1 MRRAFLAAAILTWSL
16 LAASYTRADNYLLL
30 DRDEDAAQVRI
41 DLIRG
46 AHTSIDTTY
55 FIVGKDGVALSVL
68 AELREAARRGITV
81 RMIVDAPFN
90 AIPLN
95 VRAALRKDGVEMQE
109 YHPFRLWKPHWWGRR
124 MHDKLLIVDGVHLV
138 TGGRNLDAAYFG
150 LKDEEGS
157 EAPRDYVDRDAY
169 VSGPAAARAQAY
181 FGQVWTSKEVRRAK
195 LGKFRP
201 KSMDV
206 VCKDTDRRC
215 LERQARLTAEV
226 EEGAQALDERYRA
239 LDEVGVVSRDVVEPL
254 VFAGMDVGPVT
265 FLHDPVGKKDSEDGI
280 GKVLFSMMDA
290 TQESMLLESPWLV
303 PSKALRKS
311 FDRALARGVK
321 VRVLTNSWATTD
333 SVMTHAGYLRY
344 RKGLAKKG
352 VELWEYAGPGCLHSK
367 TGVLDD
373 RRVMIGSF
381 NLDPRSEHFNSEVA
395 VVFDDAPA
403 AAQAREPL
411 DARLAKAVRIGPD
424 GKPVPGPVTLPK
436 MPLKKKIM
444 LGLARIVA
452 VFVQRQL

>member
-1 MRRAFLAAAILTWSL
+1 MRRGLLAAAVLTWSL
-16 LAASYTRADNYLLL
+16 LAASLARADNYLLL

-46 AHTSIDTTY
+46 AHTSIDATY

-68 AELREAARRGITV
+68 AELRAAVRRGVAV

-90 AIPLN
+90 SIPLN
-95 VRAALRKDGVEMQE
+95 VRAALRRDGVELQE
-109 YHPFRLWKPHWWGRR
+109 YHPFRLWKPSWWGRR

-157 EAPRDYVDRDAY
+157 DAPRDYVDRDAY

-181 FGQVWTSKEVRRAK
+181 FDQVWSSKEVRRAK

-201 KSMDV
+201 RSMDV
-206 VCKDTDRRC
+206 PCEEDDRRC
-215 LERQARLTAEV
+215 LERKARLVAEV
-226 EEGAQALDERYRA
+226 DEGARQLDERYRA
-239 LDEVGVVSRDVVEPL
+239 LDTVGVVRRDVVEPL
-254 VFAGMDVGPVT
+254 VFAGTDVGPVT

-280 GKVLFSMMDA
+280 GAELFAMMDG
-290 TQESMLLESPWLV
+290 TQTSMLLESPWLV
-303 PSKALRKS
+303 PSRALRKS
-311 FDRALARGVK
+311 FDRALARGVQI
-321 VRVLTNSWATTD
+321 RVLTNSWATTD
-333 SVMTHAGYLRY
+333 SLMTHAGYLRF

-352 VELWEYAGPGCLHSK
+352 IELWEYAGPGCLHSK

-373 RRVMIGSF
+373 RKVMIGSF

-395 VVFDDAPA
+395 IVFDQQA
-403 AAQAREPL
+403 AAAKAREPL
-411 DARLAKAVRIGPD
+411 DDRLGKAVRIGAN

-436 MPLKKKIM
+436 MPMKRKIM

-452 VFVQRQL
+452 IFVHRQL

>member
-1 MRRAFLAAAILTWSL
+1 MRRALLAAAILTWSL
-16 LAASYTRADNYLLL
+16 LAASFARADNYLLL

-41 DLIRG
+41 DLIRA

-68 AELREAARRGITV
+68 AELRAAARRGVPV
-81 RMIVDAPFN
+81 RMIVDGPFN

-95 VRAALRKDGVEMQE
+95 VQAALGRDGVELQE
-109 YHPFRLWKPHWWGRR
+109 YHPFLLWKPTWWGRR

-157 EAPRDYVDRDAY
+157 DAPRDYVDRDAY
-169 VSGPAAARAQAY
+169 VSGQAAVRAQTY
-181 FGQVWTSKEVRRAK
+181 FDQVWTSKEVRRVK

-201 KSMDV
+201 GSMDV
-206 VCKDTDRRC
+206 GCKDDDRRC
-215 LERQARLTAEV
+215 LERKARLEAEV
-226 EEGAQALDERYRA
+226 EAGAQLLDERYRA
-239 LDEVGVVSRDVVEPL
+239 LDAVGTVRRDVVEPL
-254 VFAGMDVGPVT
+254 VFAGTDVGPIT

-280 GKVLFSMMDA
+280 GTTLFSMMDA
-290 TQESMLLESPWLV
+290 TEGSILLESPWLV
-303 PSKALRKS
+303 PSRALRKS

-333 SVMTHAGYLRY
+333 SLLTHAGYLRY

-352 VELWEYAGPGCLHSK
+352 IELWEYTGPGCLHSK

-381 NLDPRSEHFNSEVA
+381 NLDPRSEHYNSEVA
-395 VVFDDAPA
+395 IVFDHAPA
-403 AAQAREPL
+403 AAQARAPL
-411 DARLAKAVRIGPD
+411 DERLSKAVQIGRD

-436 MPLKKKIM
+436 MPFKRKVM

-452 VFVQRQL
+452 IFVHRQL